1 MQLKSLEDLFVHSMR
16 DVYYAEKQILKTLPK
31 MARKTDSDA
40 LRAAFEEHMQET
52 EGHIERLEKVFELC
66 ELTARGV
73 TCPGI
78 NGIIE
83 EGKEIMDDTVDPDTM
98 DAGLIASAQAV
109 EHYEICRYGTM
120 VAWAKELGMPEAA
133 RLLQQNLDEEYGA
146 DRKLSALA
154 EGRLNRE
161 AAA

>member
-1 MQLKSLEDLFVHSMR
+1 MPLKSLEDLFVHSLR
-16 DVYYAEKQILKTLPK
+16 DIYYAEKQILKTLPK
-31 MARKTDSDA
+31 MAKKTDSDA
-40 LRAAFEEHMQET
+40 LRAAFEAHMVET
-52 EGHIERLEKVFELC
+52 EGQIERLEKVFEMA
-66 ELTARGV
+66 ELSARGV

-78 NGIIE
+78 NGILE
-83 EGKEIMDDTVDPDTM
+83 EGKELMDDTEDPDTM

-120 VAWAKELGMPEAA
+120 VAWAKELGMHEAA
-133 RLLQQNLDEEYGA
+133 KLLQQTLDEEYGA